1 MPEPAAHFT
10 MMSSAPSPMVLTDRY
25 MVRPPRKADRP
36 MVSPLMLTDRLISL
50 AEDAERA
57 GFPTVAGRLVR
68 LAMRTCAPPPA
79 AAGTGVSPAQ
89 R

>member
-1 MPEPAAHFT
+1 MPEPASRLAR
-10 MMSSAPSPMVLTDRY
+10 SSQASCPMVLTDRH
-25 MVRPPRKADRP
+25 MVRPPRSTERP

-79 AAGTGVSPAQ
+79 PGALRASQ

>member
-1 MPEPAAHFT
+1 MPEPAAQFT
-10 MMSSAPSPMVLTDRY
+10 TTSPMPSPMLLTDRY

-79 AAGTGVSPAQ
+79 AGGSGLNPAQ